1 MDDVKGYLVFLG
13 VEWRDGYDEMLD
25 FILGETDEYIKS
37 FCNISVIPKG
47 LTYTRRSIAAGRML
61 DRLYRS
67 GRLTEQ
73 EFSGIVSSV
82 KEGDTTVSYGGGTPQ
97 ELFEQLVSGLLD
109 PDKSSLLRYR
119 RLVW

>member
-13 VEWRDGYDEMLD
+13 VEWRDGYDEMLN
-25 FILGETDEYIKS
+25 FILGETDEHIKS